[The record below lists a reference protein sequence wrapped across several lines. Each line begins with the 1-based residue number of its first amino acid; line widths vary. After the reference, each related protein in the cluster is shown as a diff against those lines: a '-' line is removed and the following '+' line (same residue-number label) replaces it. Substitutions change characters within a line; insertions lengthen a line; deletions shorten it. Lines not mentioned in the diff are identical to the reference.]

1 MKCKITG
8 DDISPFMSFGK
19 MPLANG
25 FIEEKNFSK
34 EFFYEMEVGFSKKL
48 SLFQLN
54 DFPNPKKMF
63 NKEYPFYTGSSMYMK
78 THFKDYADW
87 INKEYLKNGSKLIE
101 IGSNDGTFLKNF
113 SNSNID
119 YLGFEPSE
127 NVAQEAIKNG
137 INTKNIFFNLENVK
151 NLKKFKGNTTVI
163 SAANVIC
170 HVPDLKN
177 LISAVDFLLATDGVF
192 IFEEPYMGSMFS
204 KVSYDQIYDE
214 HIYMFSITSI
224 QKIFKIFD
232 FELIDVLPQGTHGGS
247 MRYIVARK
255 NQRSINKRVYDGLR
269 FEKEKKFDD
278 EESCLKFKI
287 DCEKSK
293 KYIIESLT
301 KYKDMGKSIA
311 GYAATS
317 KSTTILNYCNI
328 NNSII
333 DFICDTT
340 KDKIGKYSP
349 GMHIPIVATSE
360 FKNNFPDI
368 AYLFAWNHKKEIFSK
383 ESNFSDKGG
392 KWFSHVTL

>member
-1 MKCKITG
+1 
-8 DDISPFMSFGK
+8 MSFGK

-151 NLKKFKGNTTVI
+151 NLKKFKG
-163 SAANVIC
+163 
-170 HVPDLKN
+170 K
-177 LISAVDFLLATDGVF
+177 
-192 IFEEPYMGSMFS
+192 
-204 KVSYDQIYDE
+204 
-214 HIYMFSITSI
+214 
-224 QKIFKIFD
+224 
-232 FELIDVLPQGTHGGS
+232 
-247 MRYIVARK
+247 
-255 NQRSINKRVYDGLR
+255 
-269 FEKEKKFDD
+269 
-278 EESCLKFKI
+278 
-287 DCEKSK
+287 
-293 KYIIESLT
+293 
-301 KYKDMGKSIA
+301 
-311 GYAATS
+311 
-317 KSTTILNYCNI
+317 
-328 NNSII
+328 
-333 DFICDTT
+333 
-340 KDKIGKYSP
+340 
-349 GMHIPIVATSE
+349 
-360 FKNNFPDI
+360 
-368 AYLFAWNHKKEIFSK
+368 
-383 ESNFSDKGG
+383 
-392 KWFSHVTL
+392 